1 MIVAGIIAAVAVF
14 YLAIAAVN
22 HFAGTSISATGIIA
36 GVFSVLGAH
45 LLNRFIIPLWNSFA
59 AIANF
64 VGNVFNNPVA
74 AIKVLFYDM
83 CLTVVGYIAN
93 LAQAIESMI
102 NKIPGITVDITSG
115 LDNFYSR
122 LEVAQQEVK
131 DAAGWVEYVGRK
143 DYIDYGAA
151 WNTGYSFGERIADFD
166 IASLF
171 GVRDIPSPEDY
182 VNGLV
187 GSEIGGSLND
197 IAQSAGAMQN
207 SLAMTDEDLK
217 YMRDIAERETV
228 NRFTTAEIVV
238 NMGGITNQV
247 NKMDDLDGII
257 THLVDGVNEAVEI
270 AAEGVHI

>member
-1 MIVAGIIAAVAVF
+1 M
-14 YLAIAAVN
+14 
-22 HFAGTSISATGIIA
+22 
-36 GVFSVLGAH
+36 
-45 LLNRFIIPLWNSFA
+45 LNRFIIPLWNSFA